1 MLGTYF
7 IMGFALLP
15 VLSYQKASQ
24 CHISKLVEIILRKET
39 KVKRELT
46 LLDTSLTLPDAS
58 ATAVSAIT
66 SALMEPKPPVALVLM
81 KLSSTTSRRSVI

>member
-1 MLGTYF
+1 M
-7 IMGFALLP
+7 
-15 VLSYQKASQ
+15 KA
-24 CHISKLVEIILRKET
+24 
-39 KVKRELT
+39 KRELT
-46 LLDTSLTLPDAS
+46 LLDTSLTLPEAS